1 LTELELLVGADQ
13 FWRRAVADCA
23 DARHRLL
30 VQAMTFE
37 GDEVGQ
43 SVAAAIAAA
52 PAADRR
58 VLVDAYSKV
67 VVSDRWVARGSPEIR
82 AEARAT
88 DVMFRDLMKVG
99 VGVRMTNPFTP
110 LMTNYPAR
118 NHKKLIIADNVAYVG
133 GINFSE
139 HNFAWRDFMVR
150 IEGERAADFLAADF
164 QATWTGAPRPASLSL
179 AGLALRSLDGRSN
192 QAFFSEVEAMIAAAR
207 RDIVVMSAYLT
218 FPFDAPLAAA
228 ARRGVAV
235 RLITPLANNKP
246 LVRDYLL
253 GLAGRAGF
261 ELCLLP
267 DMSHFKGILI
277 DGERLLVGSCNF
289 DFVGHEAEEELVAVI
304 DDPALIVDFTARVIE
319 PAVAEALP
327 AASGKVP
334 RLRSHIA
341 LGVLKIAQIAAR
353 AAKRVRRTAVEW
365 T

>member
-13 FWRRAVADCA
+13 FWRRAAADCA
-23 DARHRLL
+23 AARRRLL

-37 GDEVGQ
+37 GDAVGQ

-67 VVSDRWVARGSPEIR
+67 VVSDRWVARGSPGIR

-88 DVMFRDLMKVG
+88 DAMFRGLMNEG
-99 VGVRMTNPFTP
+99 VGVRVTNPFTP

-118 NHKKLIIADNVAYVG
+118 NHKKLILADDVAYVG
-133 GINFSE
+133 GINFSD

-150 IEGERAADFLAADF
+150 LEGEEAANFLAADF
-164 QATWTGAPRPASLSL
+164 QATWTGAPRPASL
-179 AGLALRSLDGRSN
+179 GLDGVALRSLDGRSN
-192 QAFFSEVEAMIAAAR
+192 QTFFSEVEALIAAAR

-253 GLAGRAGF
+253 GLAARAGF
-261 ELCLLP
+261 DLCLLP
-267 DMSHFKGILI
+267 DMSHFKGILL

-289 DFVGHEAEEELVAVI
+289 DFVGHEAEEELVAMI
-304 DDPALIVDFTARVIE
+304 DEPALIGDFQSRVIE
-319 PAVAEALP
+319 PAMVEALP

-334 RLRSHIA
+334 RLRA
-341 LGVLKIAQIAAR
+341 LTANGVLRLAQIAAR
-353 AAKRVRRTAVEW
+353 ASRGAPRTAVAW
-365 T
+365 R